1 MNFRRLGSVVVKEL
15 KQLRRDRITFGMIVG
30 IPTIQ
35 LLLFG
40 FAINMDIRHLPAA
53 VYDEARTANS
63 RELIAEIGSSQ
74 VLEFRRELASAQEI
88 DAVLRRS
95 EVSAVM
101 VIPADFEARLAHP
114 DRPQWQLVVDG
125 ADQSVQAAARQ
136 MSAFD
141 ARRLLRNGMSAGV
154 DDTVNPVEIVNY
166 YNPERR
172 APLNTVPG
180 LIGVILTMTM
190 VMFTA
195 MAIVRERERG
205 NLEMLIATPLSPLEL
220 TIGKVTP
227 YVGIGLLQVT
237 LILVLGRWVF
247 DVPVRGAL
255 PDVYLAAL
263 LFIVASLSLG
273 VFISTLAQSQ
283 FQAMQ
288 ITFFTFLP
296 QILLSGFMFP
306 FDGMP
311 KIAQWLAE
319 IFPLTHFLRLIRG
332 VMLRGAE
339 LPELW
344 PEMLALA
351 AFTAVMLTIAVK
363 RTSKRL
369 D

>member
-1 MNFRRLGSVVVKEL
+1 MNFRRLGAVVVKEL

-53 VYDEARTANS
+53 VYDQAQTANS

-74 VLEFRRELASAQEI
+74 VLDLRRELTAAQQI
-88 DAVLRRS
+88 DDVLRRS
-95 EVSAVM
+95 EVSAVV
-101 VIPADFEARLAHP
+101 VIPADFENRLAHP

-141 ARRLLRNGMSAGV
+141 AGRMLRAAPGTGV
-154 DDTVNPVEIVNY
+154 DDAVNPVEIVNY
-166 YNPERR
+166 YNPDRR

-205 NLEMLIATPLSPLEL
+205 NLEMLIATPLSPFEL

-227 YVGIGLLQVT
+227 YIGIGLVQVT
-237 LILVLGRWVF
+237 LILVLGWWVF

-255 PDVYLAAL
+255 LDVYLAAL

-288 ITFFTFLP
+288 LTFFTFLP

-306 FDGMP
+306 YDGMP
-311 KIAQWLAE
+311 RVAQWLAE
-319 IFPLTHFLRLIRG
+319 LFPLTHFLRLIRG
-332 VMLRGAE
+332 VMLRGAA

-344 PEMLALA
+344 PEMLALL
-351 AFTAVMLTIAVK
+351 AFIVVMLTIAVR